1 MYLVYIASSETVLV
15 TLFQIMFQNTLHLQ
29 LSKKSLQKAVPW
41 EESIE
46 PCIKLWPWSFLSVDY
61 FPST

>member
-1 MYLVYIASSETVLV
+1 LVYIASSETALV

-46 PCIKLWPWSFLSVDY
+46 PCIKL
-61 FPST
+61 